1 MKKLLMILA
10 LCVTALAVHAQYS
23 RHIIQL
29 RYKNGAGYSL
39 KQPGAYLS
47 KRALDR
53 RMKSRAE
60 VDSTDLPV
68 SRAYLDSIRL
78 AGNVRIIS
86 ASKWLNQVLIQ
97 TTDAAAL
104 SRINNFPFVRKTQ
117 PVANRLN
124 SNLVY
129 SDKFKVEE
137 HLTET
142 STAGQANAT
151 GDVYSYGQ
159 SARQVRI
166 HNGDFLH
173 NMGFDG
179 KGIIIAVLDAGY
191 FNYQSIKAFDSLRAN
206 KQILGVWD
214 YVASEESVNE
224 DHPHGTYCFS
234 IMAANE
240 PGRYVGTAPKASY
253 YLFRTE
259 DAATEYPVEEHNWVV
274 AAERA
279 DSAGADM
286 ISSSLG
292 YYLFDDPTFNY
303 TYADMNGD
311 RAMITIGA
319 DLAARKGMIVCNSA
333 GNEGGSPWKYI
344 IAPADGDSV
353 LAIGAV
359 NVDSIPGGF
368 SSYGPSSDGRVK
380 PDVASVGVNT
390 WVIATNGNLAYG
402 SGTSFSNPNLAGLI
416 ACLWQAFPEFS
427 NMEILDAV
435 KKSAHTY
442 ANPDTRM
449 GYGIP
454 DMKKAYES
462 LQQKR
467 LDRLFRTNWVKVYP
481 NPVTDRANI
490 AIMAMET
497 GTLQAQLTDMSG
509 RMLRTWAIP
518 VQQGQAYTIQWD
530 NASQF
535 PRGAYNIR
543 VVNGKSSTT
552 VRLVR

>member
-1 MKKLLMILA
+1 MKKLLMILCFCA
-10 LCVTALAVHAQYS
+10 TALAGHAQFS

-29 RYKNGAGYSL
+29 KHKNGVGYSFRE
-39 KQPGAYLS
+39 PGTYLS

-53 RMKSRAE
+53 RAKAKASL
-60 VDSTDLPV
+60 DSTDLPV
-68 SRAYLDSIRL
+68 SRVYLDSIRL

-104 SRINNFPFVRKTQ
+104 SRINTFSFVRKTQ
-117 PVANRLN
+117 PVANKLR
-124 SNLVY
+124 SDLVY
-129 SDKFKVEE
+129 SDKFRVEE
-137 HLTET
+137 QMVENER
-142 STAGQANAT
+142 SVQAAAT
-151 GDVYSYGQ
+151 GDIYNYGQ
-159 SARQVRI
+159 SSRQIRI

-191 FNYQSIKAFDSLRAN
+191 FNYQSIKAFDSLRSN

-240 PGRYVGTAPKASY
+240 PGKYVGTAPKASY

-274 AAERA
+274 AAEQA

-292 YYLFDDPTFNY
+292 YYLFDDPSFNY
-303 TYADMNGD
+303 SYADMNGD

-359 NVDSIPGGF
+359 NVDSIPGSF
-368 SSYGPSSDGRVK
+368 SSYGPSSDGRFK

-390 WVIATNGNLAYG
+390 WVIATNGNLAAG

-435 KKSAHTY
+435 KRSANKY
-442 ANPDTRM
+442 ANPDTRV
-449 GYGIP
+449 GHGIP

-462 LQQKR
+462 LLQKR
-467 LDRLFRTNWVKVYP
+467 LDRLFRVNWIKVYP
-481 NPVTDRANI
+481 NPVADRANF
-490 AIMAMET
+490 AILAAET
-497 GTLQAQLTDMSG
+497 GSLKAQLTDMSG
-509 RMLRTWAIP
+509 KTIRTWEIQ
-518 VQQGQAYTIQWD
+518 VQQGLMYNIVWD

-543 VVNGKSSTT
+543 VLNGKSSTT
-552 VRLVR
+552 VRLVK